1 MFSWYVLLV
10 GSYGFMTF
18 SCISEETSKY
28 RWESMNEKTQ
38 IQNENTKY
46 EIRMKNSWGL
56 LSVAQNLQASNAL
69 VRLFNTIYM
78 WTQNVLT

>member
-1 MFSWYVLLV
+1 
-10 GSYGFMTF
+10 
-18 SCISEETSKY
+18 
-28 RWESMNEKTQ
+28 MNEKTQ

-69 VRLFNTIYM
+69 VRLYVDAKCFDIAKSCLNA
-78 WTQNVLT
+78 